1 MDQNDRQ
8 AIEGLF
14 TKLSKVEQQSGPRD
28 AEAEKFISDHV
39 STQPGAPY
47 FMAQTIVVQE
57 QALAAAQERIAQLEA
72 QEPEQAPQQQ
82 RGGMF
87 ANMFGGGASV
97 QPATSRQAGTVP
109 SVGRG
114 GPWGQQGEAASQ
126 PMQQGRAGGGFL
138 AGAAQ
143 TAMGVAGGVLLGS
156 AIGSM
161 FGGSEANAAETPKA
175 AEPAPAEEP
184 VEDNQDFGGAD
195 DGGDFEF

>member
-8 AIEGLF
+8 AIKGLF

-28 AEAEKFISDHV
+28 AEAERFISDQV

-72 QEPEQAPQQQ
+72 QEPQQAPQQ

-87 ANMFGGGASV
+87 ANMFGGGA
-97 QPATSRQAGTVP
+97 PAQSAAPRQAGAVP

-114 GPWGQQGEAASQ
+114 GPWGQQAEAASQ

-175 AEPAPAEEP
+175 AEPTPAEEP

-195 DGGDFEF
+195 DGGGFEF

>member
-28 AEAEKFISDHV
+28 AEAEKFISDQV

-47 FMAQTIVVQE
+47 FMAQTIIVQE
-57 QALAAAQERIAQLEA
+57 QALAAAQERISQLESV
-72 QEPEQAPQQQ
+72 EPQQATQQ

-87 ANMFGGGASV
+87 ANMFGGGA
-97 QPATSRQAGTVP
+97 PAQSAAPRQTSAVP

-114 GPWGQQGEAASQ
+114 GPWGQQGEAATQ
-126 PMQQGRAGGGFL
+126 TMQQGRAGGGFL

-161 FGGSEANAAETPKA
+161 FGGSEANANETPKP

-184 VEDNQDFGGAD
+184 VEANQDMGGAD